1 MASPLYI
8 HKIYNRLKSFQN
20 PFSNRYQV
28 INDESNLSCIPF
40 FIIGS
45 GRSGNTLLRS
55 ILSGNS
61 DISIPPESYR
71 IPFAI
76 KKFHIFNNRD
86 WEDIVPQVLKE
97 FEDCKEFYTWEIDIT
112 DAQKRL
118 ENIAD
123 SKRTLSNIFDE
134 LFCTYA
140 EKHSPGSKIW
150 GDKTPM
156 NTLYLDWIGTVFP
169 RSKFIHIIRDGRDVA
184 SSYLKMER
192 YDTILEAAN
201 RWINSIELAQSFG
214 SKIKENYI
222 EIRYEELVT
231 KPEEVIK
238 DTCDFLDIDYDS
250 KMLDHTKQVKK
261 LGDTDKEHHSNLSK
275 PISSDSVG
283 KWRNNLSESDQESI
297 TKLLHKHLQRLGYAD

>member
-76 KKFHIFNNRD
+76 KKFHILNNRD
-86 WEDIVPQVLKE
+86 WEDIVSQVLKE

-112 DAQKRL
+112 DVQKRL
-118 ENIAD
+118 EDIAD

-201 RWINSIELAQSFG
+201 RWINSIESAQSFG

>member
-112 DAQKRL
+112 DVQKRL
-118 ENIAD
+118 EDIAD

-201 RWINSIELAQSFG
+201 RWINSIESAQSFG

-238 DTCDFLDIDYDS
+238 YTCDFLDIDYDS

>member
-86 WEDIVPQVLKE
+86 WEDIVSQVLKE

-134 LFCTYA
+134 LFCTYT

-201 RWINSIELAQSFG
+201 RWINSIESAQSFG

-283 KWRNNLSESDQESI
+283 KWRNNLSESAQESI
-297 TKLLHKHLQRLGYAD
+297 TKLLYKHLQRLGYAD

>member
-8 HKIYNRLKSFQN
+8 HKIYNRLRSFQN
-20 PFSNRYQV
+20 PFSARYPTV
-28 INDESNLSCIPF
+28 NEASNLSCIPF

-71 IPFAI
+71 LPFAI
-76 KKFHIFNNRD
+76 KKFHIFNNRE
-86 WEDIVPQVLKE
+86 WNEVVREVLHE
-97 FEDCKEFYTWEIDIT
+97 FEDCKEFYTWEIDIK
-112 DAQKRL
+112 DVRKRL
-118 ENIAD
+118 ENMTD

-140 EKHSPGSKIW
+140 EKHSPKSKIW

-156 NTLYLDWIGTVFP
+156 NTLYLDWLGPVFP
-169 RSKFIHIIRDGRDVA
+169 QSKFIHIIRDGRDVA

-192 YDTILEAAN
+192 YGTILEAAN

-214 SKIKENYI
+214 SKIKEDYM
-222 EIRYEELVT
+222 EIRYEDLVT
-231 KPEEVIK
+231 NTESEIQRV
-238 DTCDFLDIDYDS
+238 CDFLNIKYDS
-250 KMLDHTKQVKK
+250 AMLDHTKQVGK
-261 LGDTDKEHHSNLSK
+261 LGDTDKSHHSNLSK
-275 PISSDSVG
+275 PISSESIG
-283 KWRNNLSESDQESI
+283 KWKSNLSESDQESI
-297 TKLLHKHLQRLGYAD
+297 TKLLHKHLERLGYAD

>member
-86 WEDIVPQVLKE
+86 WEDIVSQVLKE

-112 DAQKRL
+112 DVQKSL
-118 ENIAD
+118 EDIAD
-123 SKRTLSNIFDE
+123 SKRTLSNIIDE

-201 RWINSIELAQSFG
+201 RWINSIESAQSFG
-214 SKIKENYI
+214 SKIKENYM

-238 DTCDFLDIDYDS
+238 YTCDFLDIDYDS

>member
-86 WEDIVPQVLKE
+86 WEDIVSQVLKE

-118 ENIAD
+118 ENISD

-134 LFCTYA
+134 LFCTYT

-192 YDTILEAAN
+192 YDTILAAAN
-201 RWINSIELAQSFG
+201 RWINSIESAQSFG

>member
-28 INDESNLSCIPF
+28 INDESNLSCSPF

-76 KKFHIFNNRD
+76 KKFHILNNRD
-86 WEDIVPQVLKE
+86 WEDIVSQVLKE

-112 DAQKRL
+112 DVQKRL
-118 ENIAD
+118 EDIAD

-134 LFCTYA
+134 LFCTYT

-201 RWINSIELAQSFG
+201 RWINSIESAQSFG
-214 SKIKENYI
+214 SKIKENYM

-231 KPEEVIK
+231 NPEEVIK

>member
-86 WEDIVPQVLKE
+86 WEDIVSQVLKE

-112 DAQKRL
+112 DVQKRL
-118 ENIAD
+118 EDIAD

>member
-112 DAQKRL
+112 DVQKRL

-123 SKRTLSNIFDE
+123 SKKTLSNIFDE
-134 LFCTYA
+134 LFCTYT

-156 NTLYLDWIGTVFP
+156 NTLYLDWVGTVFP

-184 SSYLKMER
+184 SSYLKMDR

-214 SKIKENYI
+214 SKIKENYM

-231 KPEEVIK
+231 KPEDVIK
-238 DTCDFLDIDYDS
+238 YTCDFLDIDYDS

>member
-76 KKFHIFNNRD
+76 KKFHIFNNRN

-134 LFCTYA
+134 LFCTYT

-192 YDTILEAAN
+192 YNTILEAAN
-201 RWINSIELAQSFG
+201 RWINSIESAQSFG
-214 SKIKENYI
+214 SKIKENYM
-222 EIRYEELVT
+222 ELRYEELVT

>member
-86 WEDIVPQVLKE
+86 WEDIVSQVLKE

-134 LFCTYA
+134 LFCTYT

-201 RWINSIELAQSFG
+201 RWINSIESAQSFG
-214 SKIKENYI
+214 SKIKENYM

-231 KPEEVIK
+231 KPEDVIK
-238 DTCDFLDIDYDS
+238 YTCDFLDIDYDS

>member
-86 WEDIVPQVLKE
+86 WEDIVLQVLKE
-97 FEDCKEFYTWEIDIT
+97 FEDCKEFYTWEIDIR

-201 RWINSIELAQSFG
+201 RWINSIESAQSFG
-214 SKIKENYI
+214 SKIKENYM

>member
-1 MASPLYI
+1 MTSPLYI

-20 PFSNRYQV
+20 PFSARYPTV
-28 INDESNLSCIPF
+28 NEASNLSCIPF

-71 IPFAI
+71 FPFAI
-76 KKFHIFNNRD
+76 KKFHIFNNRN
-86 WEDIVPQVLKE
+86 WEDIISQVLKE
-97 FEDCKEFYTWEIDIT
+97 FEDCKEFYTWEIDIK
-112 DAQKRL
+112 DVQKRL

-140 EKHSPGSKIW
+140 EKHSPKSKIW

-156 NTLYLDWIGTVFP
+156 NTLYLDWIGPVFP
-169 RSKFIHIIRDGRDVA
+169 YSKFVHIIRDGRDVA
-184 SSYLKMER
+184 SSYLKMGR
-192 YDTILEAAN
+192 YDTILEAVN

-214 SKIKENYI
+214 SKIKENYM

-231 KPEEVIK
+231 NTESEIQRI
-238 DTCDFLDIDYDS
+238 CDFLNIQYDS
-250 KMLDHTKQVKK
+250 AMLDHTKQVGK
-261 LGDTDKEHHSNLSK
+261 LGDTDKSHHSNLSK
-275 PISSDSVG
+275 PISSESIG
-283 KWRNNLSESDQESI
+283 KWKSNLSESDQESI
-297 TKLLHKHLQRLGYAD
+297 TKLLHKHLNRLGYAD

>member
-86 WEDIVPQVLKE
+86 WEDIVSQVLKE

-134 LFCTYA
+134 LFCTYT

-201 RWINSIELAQSFG
+201 RWINSIESAQSFG
-214 SKIKENYI
+214 SKIKENYM

-231 KPEEVIK
+231 KPEEIIK

>member
-134 LFCTYA
+134 LFCTYT

-201 RWINSIELAQSFG
+201 RWINSIESAQSFG

-297 TKLLHKHLQRLGYAD
+297 TKLLHKHLERLGYAD

>member
-201 RWINSIELAQSFG
+201 RWINSIESAQSFG

-231 KPEEVIK
+231 NPEEVIK
-238 DTCDFLDIDYDS
+238 YTCDFLDTDYDS

>member
-86 WEDIVPQVLKE
+86 WEDIVSQVLKE

-112 DAQKRL
+112 DVQKRL

-134 LFCTYA
+134 LFCTYT

-201 RWINSIELAQSFG
+201 RWINSIESAQSFG

>member
-86 WEDIVPQVLKE
+86 WEDIVSQVLKE

-134 LFCTYA
+134 LFCTYT

-169 RSKFIHIIRDGRDVA
+169 RYKFIHIIRDGRDVA

-201 RWINSIELAQSFG
+201 RWINSIESAQSFG
-214 SKIKENYI
+214 SKIKENYM

>member
-134 LFCTYA
+134 LFCTYT

-201 RWINSIELAQSFG
+201 RWINSIESAQSFG

-238 DTCDFLDIDYDS
+238 YTCDFLDIDYDS

-297 TKLLHKHLQRLGYAD
+297 TKLLHKHLQRLGYVD

>member
-86 WEDIVPQVLKE
+86 WEDIVSQVLKE

-134 LFCTYA
+134 LFCTYT

-192 YDTILEAAN
+192 YNTILEAAN
-201 RWINSIELAQSFG
+201 RWINSIESAQSFG

-238 DTCDFLDIDYDS
+238 YTCDFLDIDYDS

>member
-201 RWINSIELAQSFG
+201 RWINSIESAQSFG

>member
-28 INDESNLSCIPF
+28 INDELNLSCIPF

-134 LFCTYA
+134 LFCTYT

-201 RWINSIELAQSFG
+201 RWINSIESAQSFG

-238 DTCDFLDIDYDS
+238 YTCDFLDIDYDS

-261 LGDTDKEHHSNLSK
+261 LGDTDKQHHSNLSK

>member
-8 HKIYNRLKSFQN
+8 HKIYNRLKSLQN
-20 PFSNRYQV
+20 PFSARYPI
-28 INDESNLSCIPF
+28 INAPSNLSCTPF

-76 KKFHIFNNRD
+76 KKFHIFNNRN
-86 WEDIVPQVLKE
+86 WEDIVSQVLKE
-97 FEDCKEFYTWEIDIT
+97 FEDCKEFYTWEINIKDV
-112 DAQKRL
+112 QKRL
-118 ENIAD
+118 ENIED

-140 EKHSPGSKIW
+140 EKHSVGSKMW

-169 RSKFIHIIRDGRDVA
+169 HSKFIHIIRDGRDVA

-192 YDTILEAAN
+192 YGTILEAAN

-214 SKIKENYI
+214 SKIKEDYM
-222 EIRYEELVT
+222 EIRYEDLVT
-231 KPEEVIK
+231 NTESEIQRV
-238 DTCDFLDIDYDS
+238 CDFLNIKYDS
-250 KMLDHTKQVKK
+250 AMLDHTKQVGK
-261 LGDTDKEHHSNLSK
+261 LGDTDKLHHSNLSK
-275 PISSDSVG
+275 PISSESIG
-283 KWRNNLSESDQESI
+283 KWKSNLSESDQESI
-297 TKLLHKHLQRLGYAD
+297 TKLLHKHLERLGYAD

>member
-86 WEDIVPQVLKE
+86 WEDIVSQVLKE

-201 RWINSIELAQSFG
+201 RWINSIESAQSFG

>member
-1 MASPLYI
+1 MASPLYV
-8 HKIYNRLKSFQN
+8 HKIFNRLKSFQN
-20 PFSNRYQV
+20 PFSARYQTT
-28 INDESNLSCIPF
+28 NESSNLSCTPF

-71 IPFAI
+71 LPFAI
-76 KKFHIFNNRD
+76 KKFHIFNNRN
-86 WEDIVPQVLKE
+86 WEDIISQVLKE
-97 FEDCKEFYTWEIDIT
+97 FEDCKEFYTWEIDIK
-112 DAQKRL
+112 DVRKRL
-118 ENIAD
+118 ENMTD

-140 EKHSPGSKIW
+140 EKHSPKSKIW

-156 NTLYLDWIGTVFP
+156 NTLYLDWLGPVFP
-169 RSKFIHIIRDGRDVA
+169 HSKFIHIIRDGRDVA

-214 SKIKENYI
+214 SKIKENYM
-222 EIRYEELVT
+222 EIRYEDLVT
-231 KPEEVIK
+231 SPKDVIK
-238 DTCDFLDIDYDS
+238 NTCDCLLYTSPSPRDG
-250 KMLDHTKQVKK
+250 L
-261 LGDTDKEHHSNLSK
+261 LSRM
-275 PISSDSVG
+275 PSS
-283 KWRNNLSESDQESI
+283 
-297 TKLLHKHLQRLGYAD
+297 A

>member
-134 LFCTYA
+134 LFCTYT

-201 RWINSIELAQSFG
+201 RWINSIESAQSFG

-231 KPEEVIK
+231 KPEDVIK
-238 DTCDFLDIDYDS
+238 YTCDFLDIDYDS

>member
-61 DISIPPESYR
+61 GISIPPESYR

-86 WEDIVPQVLKE
+86 WEDIVSQVLKE

-134 LFCTYA
+134 LFCTYT

-201 RWINSIELAQSFG
+201 RWINSIESAQSFG

>member
-86 WEDIVPQVLKE
+86 WDNLISQVLKE
-97 FEDCKEFYTWEIDIT
+97 FKDCKEFYTWEIDIT
-112 DAQKRL
+112 DVQKRL
-118 ENIAD
+118 EDIAD

-156 NTLYLDWIGTVFP
+156 NTLYLDWIGTVFLVLNL
-169 RSKFIHIIRDGRDVA
+169 FILFEMDV
-184 SSYLKMER
+184 M
-192 YDTILEAAN
+192 
-201 RWINSIELAQSFG
+201 
-214 SKIKENYI
+214 
-222 EIRYEELVT
+222 
-231 KPEEVIK
+231 
-238 DTCDFLDIDYDS
+238 
-250 KMLDHTKQVKK
+250 
-261 LGDTDKEHHSNLSK
+261 
-275 PISSDSVG
+275 
-283 KWRNNLSESDQESI
+283 
-297 TKLLHKHLQRLGYAD
+297 

>member
-112 DAQKRL
+112 DVQKRL

-134 LFCTYA
+134 LFCTYT

-201 RWINSIELAQSFG
+201 RWINSIESAQSFG